1 MKIAEI
7 SIRRPITV
15 GMVTVAVLMF
25 GLVAF
30 GRLPLNLLPDISYP
44 SLTVETKYPQAAPNE
59 VENLVSKPIEEV
71 VAVVSG
77 GQRIFSRS
85 RAGVSEVTMEFG
97 WDTNMDFAALDVRE
111 KLDLVQLPRDAEKPN
126 ILRFDPSNDPIL
138 RVILS
143 SPKANLVSLREYA
156 EKTIKK
162 DLESID
168 GIAAVKIN
176 GGLEEEIH
184 VFLDE
189 TRLASVGL
197 TVQDVTTTLSRNNV
211 NIAGGSLYE
220 NEARYLVRTL
230 NEFQRVDELNDLV
243 VREDEQRK
251 ILLKDVARVERGTK
265 EREIITRINGQEG
278 VEMAIFKEGD
288 ANTVQVA
295 RVAKDR
301 LKAIQEGVGNKN
313 GNGDAK
319 EKEVAAIAKSGIQM
333 EIMFDQ
339 SKFIQDAIDDVR
351 SNAIIGGLIAIFVLF
366 LFLKEF
372 RATSIIALSIPIS
385 IVGTFFVMY
394 QLNIKLN
401 IMSLGGLALGVG
413 MLVDN
418 AVVVLESIVRH
429 YKEGKT
435 LAAAAYDGTKEVGLA
450 VSATTLTTVVV
461 FLPISFIEGIAG
473 QLFKDLA
480 VTVTVSLLVSMVA
493 AFALI
498 PMLFSRGVHS
508 EGAELP
514 QYKRKA
520 SRFAFLTA
528 PSGAIKWLRTGF
540 RFFGNILYKALT
552 PFIKVLDG
560 GLNAFYNH
568 YPAFLRSAVRH
579 RYMVMLG
586 SFVLLAFS
594 FIVVSNLG
602 VELIPPM
609 SQGEFSF
616 EMELPDGTP
625 LRQTNQVLLNIE
637 EQVRKLPEVKNCMV
651 LIGRNANVS
660 WTAAESYENSAVM
673 NIKVQGEDLKLAEAQ
688 ASQKIRAFLDR
699 YPDLHYKLQRPSLF
713 SFRTPIE
720 VEVYGDDLDVA
731 SAAASRI
738 EANMERIGGLT
749 DIKSS
754 WEEGSPEAHIL
765 FNRDQLSRFNLRLED
780 VANILKSKVQGDVAT
795 EFREGDDE
803 IDIRVWNEAISRNSI
818 QDLENMTV
826 ARVNDVPIPL
836 NQVASVTMGRG
847 PNEIRRVN
855 QKRAIVLSANLQ
867 GASLG
872 KSSEQIKKM
881 LAETPLPA
889 NVTSTL
895 SGQSEELQRSFKSL
909 YLVGALA
916 FFLVYFVMAAQF
928 ESLLQPFILMFTV
941 PLAVIGVAWI
951 LWMTDQDISVIVI
964 MGFIILAGI
973 VVDNGIILVDYINS
987 LRKKGV
993 PLMDAMIEAG
1003 KVRIRPIMM
1012 TTLTTLLGMIPMAFA
1027 SGEGSEIRAPLAI
1040 TLIGGLSVSTL
1051 LTMIIIPILYS
1062 MTEGKRVD
1070 LEELEKTQPTG
1081 IAEAAKA

>member
-25 GLVAF
+25 GIVAF

-44 SLTVETKYPQAAPNE
+44 SLTVETKYTQAAPNE
-59 VENLVSKPIEEV
+59 VENLVSKPIEEA

-77 GQRIFSRS
+77 GQRIYSRS

-97 WDTNMDFAALDVRE
+97 WDSNMDFAALDVRE

-143 SPKANLVSLREYA
+143 SPHSNLIALREFA

-189 TRLASVGL
+189 TKLASVGL
-197 TVQDVTTTLSRNNV
+197 SVQEVVNTLSRNNI

-230 NEFQRVDELNDLV
+230 NEFQMVSELNDLV
-243 VREDEQRK
+243 VREDAQRK
-251 ILLKDVARVERGTK
+251 ILLKDVARIDRGTK
-265 EREIITRINGQEG
+265 EREIITRINGEEG

-301 LKAIQEGVGNKN
+301 LKVIQEGVGNKN
-313 GNGDAK
+313 GNGNAK
-319 EKEVAAIAKSGIQM
+319 ESSALVKSGIQM

-351 SNAIIGGLIAIFVLF
+351 SNAIFGGLIAVFVLF

-372 RATSIIALSIPIS
+372 RSTGIIGLSIPIS
-385 IVGTFFVMY
+385 VIGTFFVMY

-429 YKEGKT
+429 FKEGKS
-435 LAAAAYDGTKEVGLA
+435 LATAAYDGTKEVGLA
-450 VSATTLTTVVV
+450 VSASTITTVVV

-498 PMLFSRGVHS
+498 PMLYSRGVHS
-508 EGAELP
+508 EREEVP
-514 QYKRKA
+514 EYKRRS
-520 SRFAFLTA
+520 SRFVFFTA
-528 PSGAIKWLRTGF
+528 PSTIVKVFRKGF
-540 RFFGNILYKALT
+540 GYAGKALHTLFT
-552 PFIKVLDG
+552 PFIKITDS
-560 GLNAFYNH
+560 GLNAFYRS
-568 YPAFLRSAVRH
+568 YPPILRSAVRH
-579 RYMVMLG
+579 RFLVIMG
-586 SFVLLAFS
+586 SLVLLAAS
-594 FIVVSNLG
+594 LAVIANLG

-625 LRQTNQVLLNIE
+625 LQQTNLTLLKIE
-637 EQVRKLPEVKNCMV
+637 DQVRKFPEVKNCMV

-673 NIKVQGEDLKLAEAQ
+673 NIKVQGKDLKVAETQ
-688 ASQKIRAFLDR
+688 ASQKIRALLER
-699 YPDLHYKLQRPSLF
+699 HPDLHYKLQRPSLF
-713 SFRTPIE
+713 SFRTPVE
-720 VEVYGDDLDVA
+720 VEVYSDDLKTA
-731 SAAASRI
+731 SQISSRI
-738 EANMERIGGLT
+738 ESNMQRITGLT

-754 WEEGSPEAHIL
+754 WEEGSPEAHII

-780 VANILKSKVQGDVAT
+780 VANILKSKVQGEVAT

-803 IDIRVWNEAISRNSI
+803 IDIRVWNEMITRNSI
-818 QDLENMTV
+818 EDLENMTV
-826 ARVNDVPIPL
+826 AKVNEVPIPL

-872 KSSEQIKKM
+872 NASEQIKKM
-881 LAETPLPA
+881 LSETEMPGG
-889 NVTSTL
+889 VTATL
-895 SGQSEELQRSFKSL
+895 SGQSEELQRSFRSL

-941 PLAVIGVAWI
+941 PLALIGVAWI
-951 LWMTDQDISVIVI
+951 LWATNQDISVIVI

-973 VVDNGIILVDYINS
+973 VVNNGIILVDYINTI
-987 LRKKGV
+987 RKKGV

-1003 KVRIRPIMM
+1003 KVRIRPILM
-1012 TTLTTLLGMIPMAFA
+1012 TTLTTLLGMLPMAFT

-1062 MTEGKRVD
+1062 MTEGRRVD
-1070 LEELEKTQPTG
+1070 IEELEKTQPG
-1081 IAEAAKA
+1081 VAEAANA

>member
-15 GMVTVAVLMF
+15 GMVTVAVIMF

-59 VENLVSKPIEEV
+59 VENLVSKPIEEA

-77 GQRIFSRS
+77 GQRIYSRS

-97 WDTNMDFAALDVRE
+97 WDTNMDFASLDVRE

-143 SPKANLVSLREYA
+143 SSHSNLIALREFA

-189 TRLASVGL
+189 TKLASVGL
-197 TVQDVTTTLSRNNV
+197 QVQDVVSTLSHNNV

-230 NEFQRVDELNDLV
+230 NEFQTVSELNDLV

-251 ILLKDVARVERGTK
+251 ILLKDVARIERGTK

-278 VEMAIFKEGD
+278 VELAIFKEGD

-301 LKAIQEGVGNKN
+301 LKVLQEGVGSGKTN
-313 GNGDAK
+313 GNSAK
-319 EKEVAAIAKSGIQM
+319 ENTALAKSGIQM
-333 EIMFDQ
+333 EVMFDQ
-339 SKFIQDAIDDVR
+339 SKFIQDAIDDVK
-351 SNAIIGGLIAIFVLF
+351 SNAIFGGLISVFVLF

-372 RATSIIALSIPIS
+372 RSTSIIALSIPIS

-429 YKEGKT
+429 FKEGKS

-461 FLPISFIEGIAG
+461 FLPISFVEGIAG

-508 EGAELP
+508 EGAEIP
-514 QYKRKA
+514 EYKRRA

-528 PSGAIKWLRTGF
+528 PSSAIKGVRKAFQFVG
-540 RFFGNILYKALT
+540 GILYKALT
-552 PFIKVLDG
+552 PFIKLLDG
-560 GLNAFYNH
+560 GLNTFYRS
-568 YPAFLRSAVRH
+568 YPAVLRSAVRH
-579 RYMVMLG
+579 RYLVMFA
-586 SFVLLAFS
+586 SAVLLALS
-594 FIVVSNLG
+594 FLIVESLG

-616 EMELPDGTP
+616 ELELPDGTP
-625 LRQTNQVLLNIE
+625 LQQTNQTLLTIE
-637 EQVRKLPEVKNCMV
+637 SQVRKLPDVKNCMV

-673 NIKVQGEDLKLAEAQ
+673 NIKVQGKDLKLAERS
-688 ASQKIRAFLDR
+688 ASEKIRTILDG

-720 VEVYGDDLDVA
+720 VEIYSDDLQ
-731 SAAASRI
+731 AASKAATRI
-738 EANMERIGGLT
+738 EANLQRINGLT

-754 WEEGSPEAHIL
+754 WEEGSPEAHII

-780 VANILKSKVQGDVAT
+780 VANTLKSKVQGQIAT

-803 IDIRVWNEAISRNSI
+803 IDIRVWNEQLTRNSI
-818 QDLENMTV
+818 EDLGNMTI
-826 ARVNDVPIPL
+826 AKVNDIPIPL

-847 PNEIRRVN
+847 PTEIRRVN
-855 QKRAIVLSANLQ
+855 QKRAVVLAANLQ

-872 KSSEQIKKM
+872 KISEQIKKM
-881 LAETPLPA
+881 LAETELPA
-889 NVTSTL
+889 NVTATL
-895 SGQSEELQRSFKSL
+895 SGQSEELQRSFRSL
-909 YLVGALA
+909 YLVGLLA
-916 FFLVYFVMAAQF
+916 IFLVYFVMAAQF
-928 ESLLQPFILMFTV
+928 ESLVQPFILMITV

-951 LWMTDQDISVIVI
+951 LWLTNLDISVIVI

-973 VVDNGIILVDYINS
+973 VVDNGIILVDYINTI
-987 LRKKGV
+987 RKRGV

-1003 KVRIRPIMM
+1003 NVRIRPILM

-1062 MTEGKRVD
+1062 MTEGKKVD
-1070 LEELEKTQPTG
+1070 IEELEKTQPTVVG
-1081 IAEAAKA
+1081 ETAEA

>member
-15 GMVTVAVLMF
+15 GMITVAVLMF

-59 VENLVSKPIEEV
+59 VENLVSKPIEEA

-77 GQRIFSRS
+77 GQRIYSRS

-111 KLDLVQLPRDAEKPN
+111 KLDLVQLPHDTEKAN

-143 SPKANLVSLREYA
+143 SSHSNLVLLREFA

-197 TVQDVTTTLSRNNV
+197 QVQDVVNTLSRNNV

-230 NEFQRVDELNDLV
+230 NEFQSVDELQDLV
-243 VREDEQRK
+243 VREDDQRK

-265 EREIITRINGQEG
+265 DREIITRINGQEG
-278 VEMAIFKEGD
+278 VELAIFKEGD

-301 LKAIQEGVGNKN
+301 LKAIQEGATSKN
-313 GNGDAK
+313 GNSKAST
-319 EKEVAAIAKSGIQM
+319 ALMKSGINM

-339 SKFIQDAIDDVR
+339 SKFIQDAIDDVK
-351 SNAIIGGLIAIFVLF
+351 SNAIFGGIIAVLILF

-372 RATSIIALSIPIS
+372 RSTSIIGLSIPIS
-385 IVGTFFVMY
+385 IIGTFFVMY

-418 AVVVLESIVRH
+418 AVVVLESITRH
-429 YKEGKT
+429 SKQGKS

-450 VSATTLTTVVV
+450 VSASTLTTVVV

-480 VTVTVSLLVSMVA
+480 VTVTVSLVVSMIA
-493 AFALI
+493 SFALI
-498 PMLFSRGVHS
+498 PMLFSRGVQTT
-508 EGAELP
+508 EAEIP
-514 QYKRKA
+514 NYKRRISKFTFF
-520 SRFAFLTA
+520 SIPTTVIRVVR
-528 PSGAIKWLRTGF
+528 IGF
-540 RFFGNILYKALT
+540 RYLGRGVQKAFSPLLKIT
-552 PFIKVLDG
+552 DT
-560 GLNAFYNH
+560 GLNAFYAA
-568 YPAFLRSAVRH
+568 YPGILRSAVRH
-579 RYMVMLG
+579 RFL
-586 SFVLLAFS
+586 VLFAVIGLFCLS
-594 FIVVSNLG
+594 LFQMSTLG
-602 VELIPPM
+602 VELIPPL

-616 EMELPDGTP
+616 ELQLPEGTP
-625 LRQTNQVLLNIE
+625 LQGTNATLLSIEKQVKGI
-637 EQVRKLPEVKNCMV
+637 PEVKNCMV

-673 NIKVQGEDLKLAEAQ
+673 NIKVQGQDLKAAEES
-688 ASQKIRAFLDR
+688 ASFKIRQILDR
-699 YPDLHYKLQRPSLF
+699 YPDLNFKLQRPSLF
-713 SFRTPIE
+713 SFRTPVE
-720 VEVYGDDLDVA
+720 VEVYGDDLQ
-731 SAAASRI
+731 AASQAAGRI
-738 EANMERIGGLT
+738 EANLQRMPGLT
-749 DIKSS
+749 DVKSS
-754 WEEGSPEAHIL
+754 WEEGSPEAHII

-780 VANILKSKVQGDVAT
+780 VANILKSKVQGQIAT
-795 EFREGDDE
+795 EFRQGDDE
-803 IDIRVWNEAISRNSI
+803 IDVRVWNEIGARNSME
-818 QDLENMTV
+818 DLTNMTV
-826 ARVNDVPIPL
+826 ANVNNVPIPL
-836 NQVASVTMGRG
+836 NQVATVQMGRG

-872 KSSEQIKKM
+872 RMSEEIKKM
-881 LAETPLPA
+881 LSETELPA
-889 NVTSTL
+889 NVTATL
-895 SGQSEELQRSFKSL
+895 SGQSEELQRSFRSL
-909 YLVGALA
+909 YLVAALA

-928 ESLLQPFILMFTV
+928 ESLVQPFILMFTV
-941 PLAVIGVAWI
+941 PLGLIGVAWI
-951 LWMTDQDISVIVI
+951 LWLTGYTISVIVI

-973 VVDNGIILVDYINS
+973 VVNNGIILVDYINNMR
-987 LRKKGV
+987 RKGM
-993 PLMDAMIEAG
+993 PLVDAMVEAG
-1003 KVRIRPIMM
+1003 KVRVRPILM
-1012 TTLTTLLGMIPMAFA
+1012 TTLTTMLGMIPMAFS
-1027 SGEGSEIRAPLAI
+1027 SGEGSEIRSPLAI
-1040 TLIGGLSVSTL
+1040 TLIGGLSVSTV
-1051 LTMIIIPILYS
+1051 LTMIIIPVLYS
-1062 MTEGKRVD
+1062 LTAGKKVD
-1070 LEELEKTQPTG
+1070 LEELEKTQPGTVPQ
-1081 IAEAAKA
+1081 AVEA

>member
-59 VENLVSKPIEEV
+59 VENLVSKPIEEA

-77 GQRIFSRS
+77 GQRIYSRS

-97 WDTNMDFAALDVRE
+97 WDSNMDFAALDVRE
-111 KLDLVQLPRDAEKPN
+111 KLDLVQLPRDTEKPN

-143 SPKANLVSLREYA
+143 SSHSNLVALREFA

-189 TRLASVGL
+189 TKLANVGL
-197 TVQDVTTTLSRNNV
+197 SVQDVVGTLSRNNI

-230 NEFQRVDELNDLV
+230 NEFQTVTELNDLV
-243 VREDEQRK
+243 VREDAQRK
-251 ILLKDVARVERGTK
+251 ILLKDVARIDRGTK

-301 LKAIQEGVGNKN
+301 LKAIQEGVGSKN
-313 GNGDAK
+313 GNGNGNAK
-319 EKEVAAIAKSGIQM
+319 ESSALVKSGIQM

-351 SNAIIGGLIAIFVLF
+351 SNAIFGGLIAVFVLF

-372 RATSIIALSIPIS
+372 RSTSIIALSIPIS
-385 IVGTFFVMY
+385 VIGTFFVMY

-435 LAAAAYDGTKEVGLA
+435 LAVAAHDGTKEVGLA

-508 EGAELP
+508 EGEVIP
-514 QYKRKA
+514 QYKRRA
-520 SRFAFLTA
+520 SRVAFFTL
-528 PSGAIKWLRTGF
+528 PSSIIRGIRKGF
-540 RFFGNILYKALT
+540 GYVGKALYKVMT
-552 PFIKVLDG
+552 PLMKVLDG
-560 GLNAFYNH
+560 GLNAFYSS
-568 YPAFLRSAVRH
+568 YPGILRSAVRH
-579 RYMVMLG
+579 RYLVILG
-586 SFVLLAFS
+586 SLVLLAIS
-594 FIVVSNLG
+594 FVVVANLG

-625 LRQTNQVLLNIE
+625 LHQTNQILLNIE
-637 EQVRKLPEVKNCMV
+637 DKVRKLPEVKNCMV

-673 NIKVQGEDLKLAEAQ
+673 NIKVQGKDLKFAEAE
-688 ASQKIRAFLDR
+688 ASQKIRSILDR

-713 SFRTPIE
+713 SFRTPVE
-720 VEVYGDDLDVA
+720 VEVYSDDLDVA
-731 SAAASRI
+731 SRVASRI
-738 EANMERIGGLT
+738 ESNMQRIPGLT

-754 WEEGSPEAHIL
+754 FEEGSPEAHIV
-765 FNRDQLSRFNLRLED
+765 FNRDQLSRFNLKLED
-780 VANILKSKVQGDVAT
+780 VANILKSKVQGEVAT

-803 IDIRVWNEAISRNSI
+803 IDIRVWNEMITRNSME
-818 QDLENMTV
+818 DLGNMTV
-826 ARVNDVPIPL
+826 ATVNEVPIPL

-872 KSSEQIKKM
+872 NASEQIKKM
-881 LAETPLPA
+881 LAETELPA
-889 NVTSTL
+889 NVTATL
-895 SGQSEELQRSFKSL
+895 SGQSEELQRSFRSL

-951 LWMTDQDISVIVI
+951 LWATNQDISVIVI

-973 VVDNGIILVDYINS
+973 VVDNGIILVDYINTM
-987 LRKKGV
+987 RKKGL
-993 PLMDAMIEAG
+993 PMIDAMIEAG
-1003 KVRIRPIMM
+1003 KVRIRPILM
-1012 TTLTTLLGMIPMAFA
+1012 TTLTTLLGMIPMAFT

-1070 LEELEKTQPTG
+1070 IAALDKTEPG
-1081 IAEAAKA
+1081 VAEAAKA

>member
-1 MKIAEI
+1 MKIADI

-25 GLVAF
+25 GMVAF

-59 VENLVSKPIEEV
+59 VENLVSKPIEET

-77 GQRIFSRS
+77 GQRIYSRS

-111 KLDLVQLPRDAEKPN
+111 KLDLVQLPRDTEKPN

-143 SPKANLVSLREYA
+143 SSHTNLVALREFA

-184 VFLDE
+184 VYLDE
-189 TRLASVGL
+189 TRLANVGL
-197 TVQDVTTTLSRNNV
+197 TVQEVVNTLSRNNV

-230 NEFQRVDELNDLV
+230 NEFQTVAELNDLV
-243 VREDEQRK
+243 VREDDQRK
-251 ILLKDVARVERGTK
+251 ILLKDVARIDRGTRD
-265 EREIITRINGQEG
+265 REIITRINGAEG
-278 VEMAIFKEGD
+278 VELAIFKEGD

-295 RVAKDR
+295 GVAKDR
-301 LKAIQEGVGNKN
+301 LKLIQEGTSSKN
-313 GNGDAK
+313 GNGK
-319 EKEVAAIAKSGIQM
+319 EKSIVEKAGIQM
-333 EIMFDQ
+333 EVMFDQ
-339 SKFIQDAIDDVR
+339 SKFIQEAIDDVR
-351 SNAIIGGLIAIFVLF
+351 SNAIVGGLIAVFVLF

-372 RATSIIALSIPIS
+372 RSTAIIALSIPIS

-429 YKEGKT
+429 YKEGKS
-435 LAAAAYDGTKEVGLA
+435 LAKAAYDGTTEVGLA

-480 VTVTVSLLVSMVA
+480 VTVTVSLLVSMIA

-498 PMLFSRGVHS
+498 PMLFSRGVHT
-508 EGAELP
+508 EGAEIP
-514 QYKRKA
+514 QYKRKG
-520 SRFAFLTA
+520 SRFTFLTA
-528 PSGAIKWLRTGF
+528 PSALLRGLRAAF
-540 RFFGNILYKALT
+540 RFTGRVIFALIK
-552 PFIKVLDG
+552 PFMRLTDS
-560 GLNAFYNH
+560 GLNAFYAS
-568 YPAFLRSAVRH
+568 YPGILRATLRH
-579 RYMVMLG
+579 RFLVLLG
-586 SFVLLAFS
+586 SAILLALS
-594 FIVVSNLG
+594 FMIVGKLG

-625 LRQTNQVLLNIE
+625 LLQTNQTLLKIE
-637 EQVRKLPEVKNCMV
+637 ETVRKIPEVKNCMV

-660 WTAAESYENSAVM
+660 WTSAESYENSAVM
-673 NIKVQGEDLKLAEAQ
+673 NIKVQGDDVKAAELT
-688 ASQKIRAFLDR
+688 ASEKIREILDR
-699 YPDLHYKLQRPSLF
+699 FPDLHYKLQRPSLF

-720 VEVYGDDLDVA
+720 VEVYSDDLQ
-731 SAAASRI
+731 AASQAANRI
-738 EANMERIGGLT
+738 EANMQRISGLT

-754 WEEGSPEAHIL
+754 WEEGSPEAHII

-780 VANILKSKVQGDVAT
+780 VANVLKSKVQGEVAT

-803 IDIRVWNEAISRNSI
+803 IDIRVWNETATRNSI
-818 QDLENMTV
+818 EDLENMTV
-826 ARVNDVPIPL
+826 ARFNEVPIPL
-836 NQVASVTMGRG
+836 NQVAAVTMGRG

-872 KSSEQIKKM
+872 RVSEQIKKM
-881 LAETPLPA
+881 LAETQLPVS
-889 NVTSTL
+889 VTATL
-895 SGQSEELQRSFKSL
+895 SGQSEELQRSFRSL
-909 YLVGALA
+909 YLVAALA

-928 ESLLQPFILMFTV
+928 ESLTQPFILMFTV

-951 LWMTDQDISVIVI
+951 LWLTGQAISVIVI

-973 VVDNGIILVDYINS
+973 VVDNGIILVDYINTI
-987 LRKKGV
+987 RKKGV
-993 PLMDAMIEAG
+993 NLFDAMVEAG
-1003 KVRIRPIMM
+1003 KVRIRPILM
-1012 TTLTTLLGMIPMAFA
+1012 TTLTTLLGMIPMAFT

-1051 LTMIIIPILYS
+1051 LTMIIIPLLYS
-1062 MTEGKRVD
+1062 LTEGRT
-1070 LEELEKTQPTG
+1070 LTIEELEKTQPG
-1081 IAEAAKA
+1081 VVPEVAEA

>member
-25 GLVAF
+25 GMVAF

-77 GQRIFSRS
+77 GQRIYSRS

-97 WDTNMDFAALDVRE
+97 WDINMDFAALDVRE

-143 SPKANLVSLREYA
+143 SSHSNLVALREYA

-189 TRLASVGL
+189 TKLASVGL
-197 TVQDVTTTLSRNNV
+197 TVQEVTGTLSRNNV

-251 ILLKDVARVERGTK
+251 ILLKDVARIERGTK

-301 LKAIQEGVGNKN
+301 LKVIQEGSGNKN
-313 GNGDAK
+313 GNGNGNAK
-319 EKEVAAIAKSGIQM
+319 ESSALAKSGIAM

-351 SNAIIGGLIAIFVLF
+351 SNAIVGGLIAVFVLF

-372 RATSIIALSIPIS
+372 RSTSIIALSIPIS
-385 IVGTFFVMY
+385 IVATFFVMY

-429 YKEGKT
+429 YKEGKS
-435 LAAAAYDGTKEVGLA
+435 LAASAYDGTKEVGLA

-498 PMLFSRGVHS
+498 PMLFSRGLHS
-508 EGAELP
+508 EGAEIP
-514 QYKRKA
+514 AYKRRA
-520 SRFAFLTA
+520 SRFAFLSVPA
-528 PSGAIKWLRTGF
+528 GAIKGLRKAFQFIGK
-540 RFFGNILYKALT
+540 ILMKILT
-552 PFIKVLDG
+552 PFIKALDG
-560 GLNAFYNH
+560 LLNAFYRS
-568 YPAFLRSAVRH
+568 YPGILRSAVRH
-579 RYMVMLG
+579 RFLVIMG
-586 SFVLLAFS
+586 SLVLLALS
-594 FIVVSNLG
+594 FMLVANLG

-625 LRQTNQVLLNIE
+625 LQQTNQTVLKIE
-637 EQVRKLPEVKNCMV
+637 DQVRKIPEVKNCMV

-673 NIKVQGEDLKLAEAQ
+673 NIKVQGEDLKQAEIE
-688 ASQKIRAFLDR
+688 ASQKIRALLER
-699 YPDLHYKLQRPSLF
+699 YPGLHYKLQRPSLF
-713 SFRTPIE
+713 SFRTPVE
-720 VEVYGDDLDVA
+720 VEVYADDLNEG
-731 SAAASRI
+731 SKAATRV
-738 EANMERIGGLT
+738 EANMQRIPGLT

-754 WEEGSPEAHIL
+754 WEEGTPEAHIV
-765 FNRDQLSRFNLRLED
+765 FNRDQLSRFNLKLED
-780 VANILKSKVQGDVAT
+780 VANTLKSKVQGDVAT

-803 IDIRVWNEAISRNSI
+803 IDIRVWNESISRDSI
-818 QDLENMTV
+818 QDLANMTV
-826 ARVNDVPIPL
+826 ARVNEIPIPL

-872 KSSEQIKKM
+872 KVSEQIKKM
-881 LAETPLPA
+881 LAETQLPV
-889 NVTSTL
+889 NVTATL

-916 FFLVYFVMAAQF
+916 IFLVYFVMAAQF
-928 ESLLQPFILMFTV
+928 ESLTQPFILMFTV

-951 LWMTDQDISVIVI
+951 LWMTNQDISVIVI

-973 VVDNGIILVDYINS
+973 VVDNGIILVDYMNG

-1003 KVRIRPIMM
+1003 KVRIRPILM
-1012 TTLTTLLGMIPMAFA
+1012 TTLTTLLGMIPMAFT

-1040 TLIGGLSVSTL
+1040 TLIGGLSVSTV
-1051 LTMIIIPILYS
+1051 LTMIIIPVLYS
-1062 MTEGKRVD
+1062 ITEAKRVD

-1081 IAEAAKA
+1081 LGEAVEA